1 MFILGLGVGAVA
13 MKAIDPKQSQ
23 STDGWTANA
32 DLVSASGVT
41 IPAGTELTLAAYMPE
56 GFVAL
61 SLAVNIEGETLQVF
75 DRRAEQVPSFRAP
88 QFLYL
93 RSDLE

>member
-1 MFILGLGVGAVA
+1 MERLHS
-13 MKAIDPKQSQ
+13 KQSQ
-23 STDGWTANA
+23 STDVWTANA
-32 DLVSASGVT
+32 NLVSASGVT
-41 IPAGTELTLAAYMPE
+41 IPAGTELTLATYMPE

-75 DRRAEQVPSFRAP
+75 DRRAEQIPSFRAP